1 MTSRDP
7 ATLYS
12 AHVETM
18 DRRLAD
24 ALDALG
30 YDGLV
35 VCAGSVEYPH
45 RDDVGYPFRV
55 EPHFASWLPLTDLPD
70 AVLVLEPGG
79 RRRLLYPVH
88 DDFWHAPAGDPAGYW
103 TEHFEIHP
111 VRAPADR
118 RAVLGALS
126 GRYAAIGVLPEDCGA
141 VAATNDRRL
150 LDRLD
155 YARAVKTGYEVAC
168 LERASA
174 TAVRGH
180 AAVAAA
186 YREPLSEL
194 ELAQRFLTASG
205 QREPELPYPSIVAL
219 NEHAA
224 ILHYQHLDRAAP
236 AERLSFLI
244 DAGAAY
250 AGYAADVTRSYDAA
264 GDGFGALIGSI
275 DALQQTL
282 CAELAAGTDFAGLDA
297 RAHELLAEVLTE
309 HELVVCGAG
318 EALDRGLTRVFLPHG
333 LGHLL
338 GLQVHDAG
346 GRLVTPDGEM
356 RPPPDEAP
364 FLRLTRVV
372 EPGFAVT
379 IEPGIYFIAQLLD
392 RLDPAR
398 RKLLNPK
405 AIDKFLPYGGIRVED
420 DLIVESDGSQNL
432 TRRALAAL
440 GAA

>member
-1 MTSRDP
+1 MTSRDL

-12 AHVETM
+12 AHVLAM
-18 DRRLAD
+18 DRRLAG

-30 YDGLV
+30 YDGLIV
-35 VCAGSVEYPH
+35 FAGRVAYPH
-45 RDDVGYPFRV
+45 RDDVSYPFRV

-79 RRRLLYPVH
+79 KRRLLYPEH
-88 DDFWHAPAGDPAGYW
+88 DDFWHAPAGEPAGYW
-103 TEHFEIHP
+103 TGHFEIHP
-111 VRAPADR
+111 VRAPADS
-118 RAVLGALS
+118 ASVLGALS
-126 GRYAAIGVLPEDCGA
+126 GRYAAIGDAPDGCGA
-141 VAATNDRRL
+141 IVATNDRRL

-155 YARAVKTGYEVAC
+155 YARAVKTDYEVAC

-180 AAVAAA
+180 MAVGRAW
-186 YREPLSEL
+186 REPLSEL
-194 ELAQRFLTASG
+194 ELGQLYLTASG

-236 AERLSFLI
+236 ATRNSFLI
-244 DAGAAY
+244 DAGARF

-264 GDGFGALIGSI
+264 GDGFGALIDSI

-282 CAELAAGTDFAGLDA
+282 CTELTAGTDFVGLDA
-297 RAHELLAEVLTE
+297 RAHELLADVLTQ
-309 HELVVCGAG
+309 HELVVCSAA

-346 GRLVTPDGEM
+346 GHVVAPDGET
-356 RPPPDEAP
+356 RSPPDEAP

-379 IEPGIYFIAQLLD
+379 IEPGIYFIPKLLD

-432 TRRALAAL
+432 TRRALAAV